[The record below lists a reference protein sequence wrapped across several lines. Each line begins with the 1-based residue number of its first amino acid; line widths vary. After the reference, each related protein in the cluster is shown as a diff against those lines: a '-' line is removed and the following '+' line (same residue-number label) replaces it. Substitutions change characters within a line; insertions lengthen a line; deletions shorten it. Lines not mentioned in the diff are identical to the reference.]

1 MPTIKDD
8 IYNFLLLSVAVCLAE
23 RKICLPEN
31 YKNFVSNIY
40 RNLKC
45 SSRSCSIMLVI
56 TE

>member
-31 YKNFVSNIY
+31 YKNFISYIY
-40 RNLKC
+40 KYLKC
-45 SSRSCSIMLVI
+45 SSRTCLIMLVI